1 MIHHPTWRDRFV
13 FLLIFV
19 ICVGLVAACA
29 FFFATRTGEVHR
41 QFGQGLAV
49 TGFLLLTATYLNWMS
64 WNMTVRV
71 GDQGVEWKDGNKTSS
86 LAWDNIAGLGYKT
99 ERKILKVGL
108 VEKSSK
114 ELRLLPFFSFPLYE
128 ALKPRCGRLP
138 AETEKILG
146 FKS

>member
-1 MIHHPTWRDRFV
+1 MIYHPTWRDRFA
-13 FLLIFV
+13 FLLIV
-19 ICVGLVAACA
+19 GICVGLVAACA
-29 FFFATRTGEVHR
+29 FFFATRTGEVHK

-49 TGFLLLTATYLNWMS
+49 TSFLLAAAVYLHWMS

-71 GDQGVEWKDGNKTSS
+71 HDQGVEWKDGNKTSS
-86 LAWDNIAGLGYKT
+86 LAWDNIAGLASKV
-99 ERKILKVGL
+99 ERKVLRIGL

-114 ELRLLPFFSFPLYE
+114 ELRLLPFFSPPLYE

-138 AETEKILG
+138 AETEKTLG